1 MTEQSIHNNVD
12 TTANAFGDLT
22 GLGRHDSAMTVAER
36 HRDISVGVCPT
47 SLSVALRK
55 SPHAKKPH
63 SSRRHTEPLQ
73 KWRMKWVGDFVDA
86 HLDQRITL
94 PDMAATARLSRMYFA
109 AQFRAATGVRP
120 HNYLLRRRIDR
131 ACTLLRESQ
140 MPLVEIA
147 LSVGFQTQ
155 AHFTTVFKRF
165 VGETPC
171 RWRCKELVTHCLVT
185 HTTNQDREP

>member
-1 MTEQSIHNNVD
+1 MTHQSIHTNVN

-22 GLGRHDSAMTVAER
+22 RLVRHDPAMIVAER
-36 HRDISVGVCPT
+36 YRDISVGVCRT
-47 SLSVALRK
+47 SLSVALQK
-55 SPHAKKPH
+55 SPHAQKLY

-73 KWRMKWVGDFVDA
+73 KWRMKRVVDFVDA

-94 PDMAATARLSRMYFA
+94 PDMAATARLTRMYFA

-120 HNYLLRRRIDR
+120 HDYLLRRRIDR
-131 ACTLLRESQ
+131 ACTLLRDSQ

-155 AHFTTVFKRF
+155 AHFTTVFKRLM
-165 VGETPC
+165 GETPC
-171 RWRCKELVTHCLVT
+171 RWRCKELALRSLVRT
-185 HTTNQDREP
+185 QLEL